1 MKRRE
6 WDAVCVRCGRCCYE
20 KIDVRGTIYYT
31 QVPCEYLDL
40 NTRLCRVY
48 ADRVARRPGCVP
60 LTPELLARG
69 FLPADC
75 PYVADR
81 TDYPAPL
88 LDDDESDE
96 SC

>member
-1 MKRRE
+1 MNRRE

-20 KIDVRGTIYYT
+20 KFNVRGRIYYT

-40 NTRLCRVY
+40 KTRLCRVY
-48 ADRVARRPGCVP
+48 PDRVARRPGCVP
-60 LTPELLARG
+60 LTPELLTKG

-81 TDYPAPL
+81 ADYPAPL
-88 LDDDESDE
+88 LDDDGSDE